1 VFSVYQFHMFV
12 LPKQGNRFFR
22 KVLFSFADAYVA
34 LVLSQ
39 MCSRCVV
46 FISSEKKPQNPVL

>member
-1 VFSVYQFHMFV
+1 MFV
-12 LPKQGNRFFR
+12 LPKQGNTFFR